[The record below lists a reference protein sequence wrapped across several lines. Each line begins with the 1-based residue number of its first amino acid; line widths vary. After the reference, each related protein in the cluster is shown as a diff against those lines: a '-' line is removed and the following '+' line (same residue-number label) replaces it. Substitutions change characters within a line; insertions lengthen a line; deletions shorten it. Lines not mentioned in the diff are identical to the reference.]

1 LENIVHGL
9 DYLDDDPWGTVFR
22 DVILLALIG
31 FVAMVIMLLPHIT
44 PKEQDAEEQKT
55 PGNLVIEMHWPTDM
69 PYDVDLWVQ
78 APHEVPVGFWNLGG
92 QTFNLLRDDLG
103 GEGDAT
109 DENYEI
115 TYSRGIP
122 QGEYIVNVH
131 MYGPLPQGVVIPVKV
146 VVSVKQKYDDM
157 RQILKTTVELSRR
170 NQEETAYRFRLTAD
184 GELVDGSVSTL
195 SRSLITGAK
204 PSERKK

>member
-1 LENIVHGL
+1 MKGL
-9 DYLDDDPWGTVFR
+9 DYLEDGSWGTVFR

-44 PKEQDAEEQKT
+44 TKQQDSEDQKT
-55 PGNLVIEMHWPTDM
+55 PGYVVVEMHWPTAM

-78 APHEVPVGFWNLGG
+78 APREVPVGFWNLGG
-92 QTFNLLRDDLG
+92 HTFNLLRDDLG

-109 DENYEI
+109 EENYEI
-115 TYSRGIP
+115 AYSRGIP

-131 MYGPLPQGVVIPVKV
+131 MYGPLPHGVVVPVNV
-146 VVSVKQKYDDM
+146 EVSVKQKYADM
-157 RQILKTTVELSRR
+157 RQILKTTLDISRR
-170 NQEETAYRFRLTAD
+170 NQEKTAYRFRLTSD

-195 SRSLITGAK
+195 RRSLITGGGT
-204 PSERKK
+204 PGRR

>member
-1 LENIVHGL
+1 MQGL
-9 DYLDDDPWGTVFR
+9 DYLDEDTWGTVFR

-44 PKEQDAEEQKT
+44 PKKEENEATKA
-55 PGNLVIEMHWPTDM
+55 PGNVIVEMHWPTDL

-78 APHEVPVGFWNLGG
+78 APREIPVGFWNQGG
-92 QTFNLLRDDLG
+92 HTFNLLRDDLG

-109 DENYEI
+109 KENYEI

-131 MYGPLPQGVVIPVKV
+131 MYGHLPFGATIPVNV
-146 VVSVKQKYDDM
+146 VVSVRKKYDDSH
-157 RQILKTTVELSRR
+157 QILETTVNLTKR
-170 NQEETAYRFRLTAD
+170 NQEETAYRFRLTAEGD
-184 GELVDGSVSTL
+184 LIKGSVSTL
-195 SRSLITGAK
+195 RRPLITRPRGLK
-204 PSERKK
+204 GG